1 MYKRNCWL
9 RAAGL
14 ALALLLTLLSCFGE
28 SDTEEYFPYPDP
40 EGETEPSEELDLDMI
55 QWNEALGET
64 FELLNSY
71 QNILIVGLDSRPGES
86 TGRSDTMVIM
96 SVNPETNTIKLI
108 SLMRDLYVEIPGYK
122 NNRLNSA
129 YFRGGAE
136 LLKKTIEHNFGI
148 HIDAY
153 VAVDFSML
161 ANLIDQLGG
170 LTLTVASEYYKDR
183 INAVIKEDN
192 KVLRVDVND
201 GLLTEWGEVLMTGKQ
216 AQAYARY
223 RYGTADGDFGRT
235 VRQREVL
242 MKIFEKLS
250 NMPLLDLIRMAVNN
264 FSNVSTDLSLQDI
277 VTLAPLLLAMK
288 DAEFDQLRIPVN
300 NGYSNQTISG
310 MAVLVPN
317 RNKTLTAIAEFL
329 AD

>member
-1 MYKRNCWL
+1 MYKRNCLL

-14 ALALLLTLLSCFGE
+14 ALALLLTMLSCFGE
-28 SDTEEYFPYPDP
+28 SDTGDYFPYPDP
-40 EGETEPSEELDLDMI
+40 EGEDEPTEELDLDML

-71 QNILIVGLDSRPGES
+71 QNILVVGLDSRPGES

-96 SVNPETNTIKLI
+96 SVNPDSNTIKLI

-136 LLKKTIEHNFGI
+136 LLKKTVELNFGI

-170 LTLTVASEYYKDR
+170 LTLTVDSEYYMDR

-192 KVLRVDVND
+192 KVLRLDLND

-277 VTLAPLLLAMK
+277 VTLAPLLLAMR
-288 DAEFDQLRIPVN
+288 DADFEQLRIPVN

-317 RNKTLTAIAEFL
+317 RNKTLAAIAEFL
-329 AD
+329 AE

>member
-1 MYKRNCWL
+1 MYKRNCLL

-28 SDTEEYFPYPDP
+28 SDTGDYFPYPDP
-40 EGETEPSEELDLDMI
+40 DEETEPTEELDLDML

-71 QNILIVGLDSRPGES
+71 QNILVVGLDSRPGES

-96 SVNPETNTIKLI
+96 SVNPDSNTIKLI

-136 LLKKTIEHNFGI
+136 LLKKTVELNFGI

-170 LTLTVASEYYKDR
+170 LTLTVDSEYYLDR

-192 KVLRVDVND
+192 KVLRLDLND

-277 VTLAPLLLAMK
+277 VTLAPLLLAMR
-288 DAEFDQLRIPVN
+288 DADFEQLRIPVN

-317 RNKTLTAIAEFL
+317 RNKTLAAIAEFL
-329 AD
+329 AE